1 MKRQLIYISLFFS
14 VALYSC
20 KEDTITG
27 EPPQENIPEDITE
40 LKPVENY
47 PGLILRAEMYDIYKQ
62 RFEMLPVNSPAK
74 KNKIVKAMFSDS
86 ETEKKEC
93 YGRVYFVL
101 ERLCIQMD
109 SRSLGKTGTRWS
121 FIAGCMAVHTSV

>member
-40 LKPVENY
+40 LRPVENY

-62 RFEMLPVNSPAK
+62 RFEMLPVNRSCK
-74 KNKIVKAMFSDS
+74 KK
-86 ETEKKEC
+86 
-93 YGRVYFVL
+93 
-101 ERLCIQMD
+101 
-109 SRSLGKTGTRWS
+109 
-121 FIAGCMAVHTSV
+121 

>member
-27 EPPQENIPEDITE
+27 EPPQENISEDITE

-74 KNKIVKAMFSDS
+74 KK
-86 ETEKKEC
+86 
-93 YGRVYFVL
+93 
-101 ERLCIQMD
+101 
-109 SRSLGKTGTRWS
+109 
-121 FIAGCMAVHTSV
+121 